1 MDLTGLKEK
10 FDRDG
15 FVVID
20 NVFTPEEL
28 DGLKKRMGEIV
39 DEMNPDDHPKSTFS
53 TYDEDKHAA
62 DTYFLE
68 SADKIRFFY
77 EEGSIGED
85 GNLVVPKE
93 LAFNKVGHA
102 LHWLDNTFKNFT
114 FQNNVKEIIRKVGYE
129 KPEIVQSMYIFKQP
143 KIGGAVT
150 DHIDGTFLQVEPINN
165 VMGVWIPVD
174 DATQENGCLWFIPGS
189 HKVNTVDY
197 RFVRTHTTE
206 PNKPLLTFR
215 GRKLVFDQERFI
227 PVPIKRGSL
236 VLIHGLVAHK
246 SEPNTS
252 EKSRHAYTFHIV
264 DSNNTV
270 WCKDNWLQST
280 ETYKFPNLYEN

>member
-1 MDLTGLKEK
+1 MYLSGVKEK

-20 NVFTPEEL
+20 NVFTEDDL
-28 DGLKKRMGEIV
+28 DGLKKRMSEIV
-39 DEMNPDDHPKSTFS
+39 SEMNPDEHPKSVFS

-85 GNLVVPKE
+85 GNLIVPKDRA
-93 LAFNKVGHA
+93 LNKVGHA
-102 LHWLDNTFKNFT
+102 LHWLDTTFKNFT
-114 FQNNVKEIIRKVGYE
+114 FQKNVKDIIRTVGYVS
-129 KPEIVQSMYIFKQP
+129 PEVVQSMYIFKQP

-150 DHIDGTFLQVEPINN
+150 DHIDGTFLQVDPIDH
-165 VMGVWIPVD
+165 VLGVWIAVD
-174 DATQENGCLWFIPGS
+174 DATQDNGCLWFIPGS
-189 HKVNTVDY
+189 HKMNSVDY
-197 RFVRTHTTE
+197 RFVRTHATE

-215 GRKLVFDQERFI
+215 GEKLVFDQDKFVA
-227 PVPIKRGSL
+227 VPIKRGSL

-264 DSNNTV
+264 DSHNTV

-280 ETYKFPNLYEN
+280 ETYKFPNLYDN